1 MIINHAYFLERVQ
14 DDKVFAAN
22 KILVFDEAQKLIL
35 NLEQFSRRR
44 VNVTQLVQKLEKHL
58 DSALPMLENV

>member
-1 MIINHAYFLERVQ
+1 MQ
-14 DDKVFAAN
+14 DDKAFAA
-22 KILVFDEAQKLIL
+22 KKVLVFDEAQKLIL

-58 DSALPMLENV
+58 DAALSTLEND